1 MSIIIKTEEA
11 FDKTVSYMGIC
22 GSGML
27 VIIAYNLIGCIFRGL
42 GESRTPLV
50 TVAIACVCNIA
61 GDLLLCAVF
70 KMGTSGAPI
79 ALQNLLVGVTF
90 LIILAIVNGLG
101 VHRDLLML
109 YWIL

>member
-1 MSIIIKTEEA
+1 M
-11 FDKTVSYMGIC
+11 
-22 GSGML
+22 
-27 VIIAYNLIGCIFRGL
+27 
-42 GESRTPLV
+42 
-50 TVAIACVCNIA
+50 
-61 GDLLLCAVF
+61 LCAVF

-79 ALQNLLVGVTF
+79 ALQDLLVGVSF